1 MRKFPAI
8 SIMVVSLLL
17 AKFAWAQNPA
27 PLTTD
32 VVERFIASMQDMQEI
47 NKKYQDIG
55 ILSQDLSNTAEILQN
70 HEAYNEV
77 ATVINNHGFTDIN
90 LWATVGNQVMK
101 AYAANKMGEE
111 MPAMDEQMQKA
122 AEEIQRSNMTD
133 TQKQQ
138 MMEMLL
144 SSQQMIGTFSDV
156 PEADKAAVLPYLLS
170 IDALGQN

>member
-32 VVERFIASMQDMQEI
+32 VVERFITSMQDMQEI

-77 ATVINNHGFTDIN
+77 ATVINNHGFTDVN
-90 LWATVGNQVMK
+90 LWAAVANQVMK
-101 AYAANKMGEE
+101 AFAANKMGDE
-111 MPAMDEQMQKA
+111 MPEMDEGMQKA
-122 AEEIQRSNMTD
+122 VEEIQKSQMSD

-138 MMEMLL
+138 MIEMLQ
-144 SSQQMIGTFSDV
+144 SSQQIIDAYSDV
-156 PEADKAAVLPYLLS
+156 PEADKAAVLPFMSS
-170 IDALGQN
+170 IGALGRN